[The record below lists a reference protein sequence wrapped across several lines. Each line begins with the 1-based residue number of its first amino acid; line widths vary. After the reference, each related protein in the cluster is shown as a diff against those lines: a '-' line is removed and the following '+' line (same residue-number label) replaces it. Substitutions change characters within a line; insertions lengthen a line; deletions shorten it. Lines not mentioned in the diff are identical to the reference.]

1 MALKKRR
8 AAKPD
13 FSRVEKKDETPVA
26 AAKPTP
32 LATNTNGAKPERKP
46 FWKRLF
52 SR

>member
-13 FSRVEKKDETPVA
+13 FFRVEKNNETPAA
-26 AAKPTP
+26 AAKPMP
-32 LATNTNGAKPERKP
+32 PATNTNNAKPERKP